1 MSDSWRDL
9 YKGHIE
15 RHRFQILDGRVT
27 LRNAAPIREGNY
39 GDVYTGSLKSLEAGS
54 QPEEVAVK
62 TIRGRSIEDAHIR
75 KFFKEVH
82 TWSKLDNVHILPL
95 RGITLELQGT
105 LSIISPWMLNG
116 SAKKYVSSGDVD
128 PRPLLHDVAS
138 GLHYLHTREEQVYH
152 GDLKGDNVM
161 VSNGGRALLADF
173 GFSVLVSSSFSLP
186 ITHPTGGTRA
196 WMAPEKIAGDGDSVA
211 ADVYSFAM
219 LSVELFTRKNPFHGE
234 TFPTTEAIQKGKRPR
249 RPTPDATFNR
259 LTDDWW
265 KTCELCWDS
274 DSAKRPA
281 VIQILEC
288 ISQPKFKATVGHI
301 FFRLPHFHCSTTGI
315 N

>member
-1 MSDSWRDL
+1 M
-9 YKGHIE
+9 
-15 RHRFQILDGRVT
+15 
-27 LRNAAPIREGNY
+27 
-39 GDVYTGSLKSLEAGS
+39 
-54 QPEEVAVK
+54 
-62 TIRGRSIEDAHIR
+62 
-75 KFFKEVH
+75 
-82 TWSKLDNVHILPL
+82 
-95 RGITLELQGT
+95 
-105 LSIISPWMLNG
+105 
-116 SAKKYVSSGDVD
+116 
-128 PRPLLHDVAS
+128 
-138 GLHYLHTREEQVYH
+138 YH
-152 GDLKGDNVM
+152 GDLKGVSHSILTPNSLILSAQDNVM

-219 LSVELFTRKNPFHGE
+219 LSVVLLTALTFRVADIDAPRQELFTRKNPFHGE
-234 TFPTTEAIQKGKRPR
+234 TFPTTEAIQNGKRPR
-249 RPTPDATFNR
+249 RPTPDATLNR